1 LKGDAIEMMQSTGER
16 QIPQYGGQAV
26 IEGVM
31 MRGKDRIAVA
41 VRRADGS
48 IALHESR
55 IETPAML
62 RTLYGVPFLRGLA
75 TLVGALTVGT
85 RALLWSAQIAAGVRE
100 PNYDAEA
107 VTPLMLATSLG
118 MSTALMFIGPA
129 AGSNWLERRIGL
141 RSGLGANA
149 LEGIIRIGVIA
160 AYVTAVSLTREGHRL
175 FQYHGAEHKAINA
188 FEAGAPLTPE
198 SVARFPLEH
207 PRCGTAFL
215 FTVAA
220 LNVVLR
226 VALLPIVAGLAY
238 EFIRFSARNMAN
250 PAVRAL
256 VMPNLLMQRLTTR
269 EPDLTQIEVS
279 IRALEAVLAQA
290 Q

>member
-1 LKGDAIEMMQSTGER
+1 
-16 QIPQYGGQAV
+16 
-26 IEGVM
+26 
-31 MRGKDRIAVA
+31 
-41 VRRADGS
+41 
-48 IALHESR
+48 
-55 IETPAML
+55 ML

-220 LNVVLR
+220 LNVVLSSLFGRPPLWARLILR